1 MELVTPQIG
10 LIFWTS
16 LSFLILMFLLK
27 KFAWSPILGA
37 VKEREASIR
46 EALESAENAR
56 NEMANLQADNER
68 ILKEARAE
76 RDAMLKEARDIKAS
90 IVSVAKNSAKEEADK
105 MIASAKAVIENEKVA
120 AISELKKSVGALSIE
135 IAEKVLMSELKD
147 VEKQNTFIS
156 EMLKDVKLN

>member
-10 LIFWTS
+10 LIFWTTI
-16 LSFLILMFLLK
+16 SFLILMLLLK

-37 VKEREASIR
+37 VKNREESIK

-56 NEMANLQADNER
+56 KEMANLQADNER

-76 RDAMLKEARDIKAS
+76 RDEMLKEARDIKAN
-90 IVSVAKNSAKEEADK
+90 IVSDAKNSAKEEADK
-105 MIASAKAVIENEKVA
+105 IIASAKAVIENEKTA
-120 AISELKKSVGALSIE
+120 AISELKNSVGALSVE
-135 IAEKVLMSELKD
+135 IAEKVLKAELKD
-147 VEKQNTFIS
+147 SDKQNAYIA

>member
-27 KFAWSPILGA
+27 KFAWAPILGA
-37 VKEREASIR
+37 VKNREASIR

-56 NEMANLQADNER
+56 AEMANLHADNER

-76 RDAMLKEARDIKAS
+76 RDAMLKDARDIKAS
-90 IVSVAKNSAKEEADK
+90 IVSSAKNIAKEEADK
-105 MIASAKAVIENEKVA
+105 MIVSAKAVIENEKVA
-120 AISELKKSVGALSIE
+120 AISELKSSVGSLSVD
-135 IAEKVLMSELKD
+135 IAEKILKAELKD
-147 VEKQNTFIS
+147 PEKQNAYIT